1 MIAAS
6 TWRLATL
13 LLVSTMT
20 IMAGATI
27 SPALPAIRATLEG
40 DANADLLARF
50 VLTVPA
56 LFTALSAVAA
66 GHLIDRFGRRGPL
79 LWALVAYG
87 VAGAGGGLAP
97 SIEWLLVTR
106 AVLGLA
112 VGVIMTT
119 SVTLVGDYYPGAAR
133 ARIMG
138 RQAAFTGVGGLVF
151 LVAGGALADV
161 SWRAPF
167 AIYLVAIALLP
178 LAWRHLDE
186 PARSGAPDAAA
197 GESGAEAAGGSPATV
212 ALLCA
217 LAFATMIAFYL
228 TPVQLPFHLET
239 LGIDSALLAG
249 LGVACVT
256 ATSAFASLAYGSLS
270 ERWGHV
276 GVGACL
282 YALMGAGYGVTMLA
296 DGFALVALGM
306 ALFGLGLGLLIP
318 NVNDWMSELARPD
331 NRGTLLGAL
340 TTSLF
345 LGQFLSPL
353 ATWPLIDAAGS
364 GGAFGAVGGSLAVV
378 GAGFALRWAIAARS
392 ARVPD
397 RGPGHAAP

>member
-1 MIAAS
+1 MDAS
-6 TWRLATL
+6 AWRLATL

-27 SPALPAIRATLEG
+27 SPALPAIRATLGEA
-40 DANADLLARF
+40 ANADLLARF

-66 GHLIDRFGRRGPL
+66 GRLIDRFGKRGPL
-79 LWALVAYG
+79 LWALVACG
-87 VAGAGGGLAP
+87 AAGAGGGLAP

-151 LVAGGALADV
+151 LVAGGALADL

-186 PARSGAPDAAA
+186 PSREGAPDASSGEA
-197 GESGAEAAGGSPATV
+197 GTGTPDGGSFATV

-239 LGIDSALLAG
+239 LGIDSALFAG

-256 ATSAFASLAYGSLS
+256 ATSAFASLAYGPLNA
-270 ERWGHV
+270 RLGHV

-296 DGFALVALGM
+296 GGFALVALGM

-318 NVNDWMSELARPD
+318 NLNDWMSGLARSD

-340 TTSLF
+340 TTCLF

-353 ATWPLIDAAGS
+353 ATGPLIDAAGS
-364 GGAFGAVGGSLAVV
+364 GGTFGAVGGLLAVV
-378 GAGFALRWAIAARS
+378 AAGFALRWAIAARS
-392 ARVPD
+392 TPDPD
-397 RGPGHAAP
+397 RRSGHAAP